1 VLGGLLGGIS
11 LRLPFFVAGAL
22 AVINWLY
29 GLFVLPESL
38 PAERRQPFVLAE
50 ASPVAALRGLAALKG
65 VGALVFVVGLSGLA
79 QYMTH
84 TSWVLYTTFKF
95 GWGPTQNGGS
105 LFAMGLMAALVQG
118 GLLGRLLKRWSAQRL
133 AVIGL
138 LSSSVGFVLWGVVS
152 EGWMMVAVIFA
163 NVLGFCVQP
172 ALQSLIAN
180 AADASSQGRTAGA
193 VASLN
198 SLMAVLSPAIAAPLL
213 ALVAGLPQG
222 DWRIGAPFYFCAALQ
237 AAAMLVAW
245 RHFTRQ
251 RRERAA
257 AATATALTGSAH

>member
-1 VLGGLLGGIS
+1 M
-11 LRLPFFVAGAL
+11 
-22 AVINWLY
+22 
-29 GLFVLPESL
+29 
-38 PAERRQPFVLAE
+38 
-50 ASPVAALRGLAALKG
+50 
-65 VGALVFVVGLSGLA
+65 VFVVGLSGLA

-95 GWGPTQNGGS
+95 GWGPTQNGWS

-118 GLLGRLLKRWSAQRL
+118 GLMGRLVKRFSAQRL
-133 AVIGL
+133 AVVGL
-138 LSSSVGFVLWGVVS
+138 LSSSIGFVLWGLATQ
-152 EGWMMVAVIFA
+152 GWMMVAVIFA

-198 SLMAVLSPAIAAPLL
+198 SMMAVLSPAIAAPLL

-222 DWRIGAPFYFCAALQ
+222 DWRIGAPFYFCALLQ
-237 AAAMLVAW
+237 AAAMVVAR
-245 RHFTRQ
+245 RHFVRQ
-251 RRERAA
+251 RERAA
-257 AATATALTGSAH
+257 AGATLAGSAH